1 MEEEPTHKPAA
12 GGSTEGRTLTAV
24 APERWSILPDDI
36 LSLVYAKLTNVG
48 NRVRLAAVCTSW
60 RAIKLTHP
68 QRRVHPWLILNPG
81 SNDKGKHAY
90 CVEDGTI
97 LSRFWFLGE
106 AVGGRIVGSHDGGW
120 AAISEAPLRIVN
132 LFSGVEV
139 PLSAKQRNIIRLRPR
154 ASLFV
159 PLKVIFSEPPTSS
172 GCILA
177 AIIGRSEVAICGL
190 GRPKSAWTPQ
200 GFVGRTVLD
209 IAFCNG
215 HLYCLILETM
225 NIVRFEVG
233 LTKNGVF
240 KGDPQWLD
248 IQDRWL
254 YLQGDGGPDERAVYI
269 IELGGKIMIAMR
281 KKRGWDWRSPNNRGH
296 FFVAFELVDV
306 GHGAYKLE
314 HVKSLCDQ
322 ALFLGPTFSKAM
334 YVSTCEHGSPERN
347 HIYYSHHSCYPQKD
361 CLPDDA
367 KVFLTS
373 MDSDG
378 CHVYYKKDESV
389 DKDEEGVTSM
399 GHYVSGGDKYPPMWL
414 FPPDL

>member
-12 GGSTEGRTLTAV
+12 GDDDGSSIKGPTVTAV
-24 APERWSILPDDI
+24 VERLANTVD
-36 LSLVYAKLTNVG
+36 
-48 NRVRLAAVCTSW
+48 RVRLAAVCTSC
-60 RAIKLTHP
+60 RVVTSP
-68 QRRVHPWLILNPG
+68 RRVHPWLILNPWSG
-81 SNDKGKHAY
+81 DKGKHAY
-90 CVEDGTI
+90 CIEDGTI
-97 LSRFWFLGE
+97 LSRFCFSNE
-106 AVGGRIVGSHDGGW
+106 AVWGRIVGSHDGGW
-120 AAISEAPLRIVN
+120 AAISETPL
-132 LFSGVEV
+132 
-139 PLSAKQRNIIRLRPR
+139 AKQRSIIRLRPR
-154 ASLFV
+154 VSLFV

-177 AIIGRSEVAICGL
+177 AIIGTSGVAICGL

-200 GFVGRTVLD
+200 GFVGTTVLD

-215 HLYCLILETM
+215 HLYCLVLETT

-233 LTKNGVF
+233 LTKSGVF

-254 YLQGDGGPDERAVYI
+254 YLQGDGDPDERAVYI
-269 IELGGKIMIAMR
+269 IELGGKIMIATR
-281 KKRGWDWRSPNNRGH
+281 KKRRWDWRSPNNRGH
-296 FFVAFELVDV
+296 FFVVFELVDV
-306 GHGAYKLE
+306 GHGAYILE

-334 YVSTCEHGSPERN
+334 YVSTCEHGSPQRN
-347 HIYYSHHSCYPQKD
+347 HIYYSHHRCYPQKD

-389 DKDEEGVTSM
+389 DKDEEGITSV